1 MARLFMPL
9 NDKDPEYWF
18 NLAEKDEIS
27 AEILR
32 RESGPPEIS
41 AYHYHQA
48 AEKMLKGALLLSH
61 ASVPFIHDLQRL
73 YGILR
78 ECNDELADISSEVI
92 NLQSSYADLRYP
104 RGDTLDALELAH
116 LFDDFNRVKLVLVDH
131 FKL

>member
-1 MARLFMPL
+1 MPL

-48 AEKMLKGALLLSH
+48 VEKMLKGSLLLSH
-61 ASVPFIHDLQRL
+61 AGVPFIHDLQRL

-78 ECNDELADISSEVI
+78 ECNSELTDISNEII
-92 NLQSSYADLRYP
+92 NLQSAYADLRYP
-104 RGDTLDALELAH
+104 RGDTLDELELLH
-116 LFDDFNRVKLVLVDH
+116 LFADYSVIKKALQNH
-131 FKL
+131 FKY

>member
-1 MARLFMPL
+1 MPL

-18 NLAEKDEIS
+18 RLAEKDEIS

-41 AYHYHQA
+41 AYHCHQA
-48 AEKMLKGALLLSH
+48 AEKMLKGSLLLSH

-78 ECNDELADISSEVI
+78 ECNSELADISNEII
-92 NLQSSYADLRYP
+92 NLQSAYADLRYP
-104 RGDTLDALELAH
+104 RGDTLDALELVQ
-116 LFDDFNRVKLVLVDH
+116 LFNDYNKIKTSIFYH